1 LTVGALIGTFFT
13 NIICLIAKGVAEQ
26 MAAAA
31 LIALREG
38 LEAALIVGIV
48 LGYLRKIGYIQG
60 RRSVWLGVAAA
71 IVASLGL
78 AFIIQLV
85 GMELEGRAEEIF
97 EGATMFLA
105 VGVLTWMI
113 FWIRY
118 QARLIKPSLEQNVQ
132 DAVETGTKWGLI
144 LVAFIAVFREGV
156 ETALFLSA
164 TAFATDGQGTLIGAA
179 LGLAAAVLIGY
190 LIYASTARL
199 KIRVFFNVTSILL
212 LLFAAGLLAHGIH
225 EFQEAG
231 LIPTINEQVWNTNHL
246 LDENS
251 SVGLMFKAVF
261 GYNGNPS
268 FEEVL
273 GYVGYWVAVLLGLRL
288 WMESRFAGKLE
299 EA

>member
-1 LTVGALIGTFFT
+1 
-13 NIICLIAKGVAEQ
+13 

-48 LGYLRKIGYIQG
+48 LGYLRRIGYLEG
-60 RRSVWLGVAAA
+60 RRSVWAGVIVAV
-71 IVASLGL
+71 VASLGV
-78 AFIIQLV
+78 AFFIQLV
-85 GMELEGRAEEIF
+85 GKELEGRAEEIF

-113 FWIRY
+113 FWMRS
-118 QARLIKPSLEQNVQ
+118 QARQIKPSLERNVQ

-164 TAFATDGQGTLIGAA
+164 AAFASDGQGTLIGAA
-179 LGLAAAVLIGY
+179 LGLAAAILIGY
-190 LIYASTARL
+190 LIYVSTMKLNVRL
-199 KIRVFFNVTSILL
+199 FFNITSVLL

-231 LIPTINEQVWNTNHL
+231 LIPSVNEQIWNTNHL

-251 SVGLMFKAVF
+251 DVGQMLKAVF

-268 FEEVL
+268 LEEVV
-273 GYVGYWVAVLLGLRL
+273 GYFGYWVVVLLGLRL
-288 WMESRFAGKLE
+288 WMEGRSAPKLE
-299 EA
+299 QA

>member
-1 LTVGALIGTFFT
+1 
-13 NIICLIAKGVAEQ
+13 

-48 LGYLRKIGYIQG
+48 LGYLRRIGYLEG
-60 RRSVWLGVAAA
+60 RRSVWVGVIAA
-71 IVASLGL
+71 VLASVGL
-78 AFIIQLV
+78 AILIQLV
-85 GMELEGRAEEIF
+85 GTELEGRAEKIF

-113 FWIRY
+113 FWMRY

-132 DAVETGTKWGLI
+132 DAVVTGTKWGLI
-144 LVAFIAVFREGV
+144 FVAFAAVFREGV
-156 ETALFLSA
+156 EMALFLSA
-164 TAFATDGQGTLIGAA
+164 AAFASDGQGTLIGAG
-179 LGLAAAVLIGY
+179 LGLAAALLIGI
-190 LIYASTARL
+190 LIYASTAQLNIRL
-199 KIRVFFNVTSILL
+199 FFNITSVLL

-231 LIPTINEQVWNTNHL
+231 LIPTVNEQVWDTNNV

-251 SVGLMFKAVF
+251 SLGRMLKAVF

-268 FEEVL
+268 LEEVVA
-273 GYVGYWVAVLLGLRL
+273 YFGYWIAVLLGLRW
-288 WMESRFAGKLE
+288 WMESRFASKLKQ
-299 EA
+299 A

>member
-1 LTVGALIGTFFT
+1 MV
-13 NIICLIAKGVAEQ
+13 
-26 MAAAA
+26 AAA

-48 LGYLRKIGYIQG
+48 LGYLRKIGYLEG
-60 RRSVWLGVAAA
+60 RKSVWLGVFAA
-71 IVASLGL
+71 VLASLGVAL
-78 AFIIQLV
+78 TIQLV
-85 GMELEGRAEEIF
+85 GMELEGRAEGIF

-113 FWIRY
+113 FWMRY
-118 QARLIKPSLEQNVQ
+118 QARLIKTSLEQDVQ
-132 DAVETGTKWGLI
+132 QAVETGTRWGLM

-164 TAFATDGQGTLIGAA
+164 AAFASDGQGTLIGAA
-179 LGLAAAVLIGY
+179 LGLTAAILIGF

-199 KIRVFFNVTSILL
+199 NIRLFFNITSVLL
-212 LLFAAGLLAHGIH
+212 LLFAAGLLANGIH

-231 LIPTINEQVWNTNHL
+231 VIPTVNGQLWDTNNL

-251 SVGLMFKAVF
+251 SLGQMLKAVV

-268 FEEVL
+268 LEEVVA
-273 GYVGYWVAVLLGLRL
+273 YFGYWIAVGLGLRL
-288 WMESRFAGKLE
+288 WMESRNSPKLE
-299 EA
+299 QV

>member
-1 LTVGALIGTFFT
+1 
-13 NIICLIAKGVAEQ
+13 

-48 LGYLRKIGYIQG
+48 LGYLRRIGYLEG
-60 RRSVWLGVAAA
+60 RRSVWVGVVAA
-71 IVASLGL
+71 VLASLGL

-85 GMELEGRAEEIF
+85 GMKLEGRAEEIF

-113 FWIRY
+113 FWMRY
-118 QARLIKPSLEQNVQ
+118 QARLIKTSLERNIQ

-144 LVAFIAVFREGV
+144 FVAFIAVFREGV

-164 TAFATDGQGTLIGAA
+164 AAFASNVQGTLIGAV
-179 LGLAAAVLIGY
+179 LGLAAAILIGY
-190 LIYASTARL
+190 LTYASTARMNTRL
-199 KIRVFFNVTSILL
+199 FFNITSVLL

-231 LIPTINEQVWNTNHL
+231 LIATANEQVWDTNHL

-251 SVGLMFKAVF
+251 GMGQMLKAVF

-268 FEEVL
+268 LEEVL
-273 GYVGYWVAVLLGLRL
+273 AYFGYWVAVLLGLRL
-288 WMESRFAGKLE
+288 WMESRFAPKLE
-299 EA
+299 QA

>member
-1 LTVGALIGTFFT
+1 
-13 NIICLIAKGVAEQ
+13 

-48 LGYLRKIGYIQG
+48 LVYLRRIGYLEGRK
-60 RRSVWLGVAAA
+60 SVWLGVVAA
-71 IVASLGL
+71 VLASLGV
-78 AFIIQLV
+78 AVVIQLV
-85 GMELEGRAEEIF
+85 GMNLEGRAEEIF

-113 FWIRY
+113 FWMRY
-118 QARLIKPSLEQNVQ
+118 QARFIKTSLERNVQ
-132 DAVETGTKWGLI
+132 DAVKTGTKWGLI
-144 LVAFIAVFREGV
+144 FVAFIAVFREGV

-164 TAFATDGQGTLIGAA
+164 AAFASDGRGTLIGAA
-179 LGLAAAVLIGY
+179 LGLAAAMLIGY
-190 LIYASTARL
+190 LIYVSTAQL
-199 KIRVFFNVTSILL
+199 NIRHFFNITSVLL

-231 LIPTINEQVWNTNHL
+231 LIPSINAQVWDTNHV

-251 SVGLMFKAVF
+251 TLGQMLKAVF

-268 FEEVL
+268 LEEVV
-273 GYVGYWVAVLLGLRL
+273 GYVGYWIVVIVGLRL
-288 WMESRFAGKLE
+288 WLESRFVPKLE
-299 EA
+299 QA

>member
-1 LTVGALIGTFFT
+1 
-13 NIICLIAKGVAEQ
+13 

-48 LGYLRKIGYIQG
+48 LGYLRRIGYLEG
-60 RRSVWLGVAAA
+60 RRSVWLGVFAAA
-71 IVASLGL
+71 LASVSVAVV
-78 AFIIQLV
+78 IQLI

-113 FWIRY
+113 FWMHY
-118 QARLIKPSLEQNVQ
+118 QARLIKTSLERNVQ
-132 DAVETGTKWGLI
+132 EAVKTGTKWGLI

-156 ETALFLSA
+156 ETVLFLSA
-164 TAFATDGQGTLIGAA
+164 ATFASEGQGTLIGAA
-179 LGLAAAVLIGY
+179 LGLTAAILIGF

-199 KIRVFFNVTSILL
+199 NIRLFFNITSVLL
-212 LLFAAGLLAHGIH
+212 LLFAAGLLANGIH

-231 LIPTINEQVWNTNHL
+231 VIPTVNGQLRDTNNL
-246 LDENS
+246 VDENS
-251 SVGLMFKAVF
+251 SLGQMLKAVV

-268 FEEVL
+268 LEEVVA
-273 GYVGYWVAVLLGLRL
+273 YFGYWIAVLLGLRL
-288 WMESRFAGKLE
+288 WMESRYSPKLE
-299 EA
+299 QV

>member
-1 LTVGALIGTFFT
+1 
-13 NIICLIAKGVAEQ
+13 

-48 LGYLRKIGYIQG
+48 LGYLRRIGYLEG
-60 RRSVWLGVAAA
+60 RRPVWIGVFVA
-71 IVASLGL
+71 VFASLGL
-78 AFIIQLV
+78 AFLIQLV
-85 GMELEGRAEEIF
+85 GMELDGRAEEIF

-113 FWIRY
+113 FWMRTQIS
-118 QARLIKPSLEQNVQ
+118 LFKTSLERDVK

-144 LVAFIAVFREGV
+144 LIAFIAVFREGV

-164 TAFATDGQGTLIGAA
+164 AAFASNGQGGTLVGAA
-179 LGLAAAVLIGY
+179 IGLAVAILIGY
-190 LIYASTARL
+190 LIYASTAQLNVRYL
-199 KIRVFFNVTSILL
+199 FNITSVLL

-231 LIPTINEQVWNTNHL
+231 LIPTVNEHVWDTNHL

-251 SVGLMFKAVF
+251 NVGQILKAIF

-268 FEEVL
+268 LEEVVV
-273 GYVGYWVAVLLGLRL
+273 YFGYWIVVLLALRL
-288 WMESRFAGKLE
+288 WVDSNSAPKLKQV
-299 EA
+299 

>member
-1 LTVGALIGTFFT
+1 MV
-13 NIICLIAKGVAEQ
+13 
-26 MAAAA
+26 AAA

-48 LGYLRKIGYIQG
+48 LGYLRKIGYLEG
-60 RRSVWLGVAAA
+60 RKSVWMGVFAAVLA
-71 IVASLGL
+71 SISVAVV
-78 AFIIQLV
+78 IQLV

-113 FWIRY
+113 FWMRY
-118 QARLIKPSLEQNVQ
+118 QARLIKTSLEQDVQ
-132 DAVETGTKWGLI
+132 QAVETGTRWGLM

-164 TAFATDGQGTLIGAA
+164 AAFASDGQGTLIGAA
-179 LGLAAAVLIGY
+179 LGLTAAILIGF

-199 KIRVFFNVTSILL
+199 NIRLFFNITSVLL
-212 LLFAAGLLAHGIH
+212 LLFAAGLLANGIH

-231 LIPTINEQVWNTNHL
+231 VIPTVNGQLWDTNNL

-251 SVGLMFKAVF
+251 SLGQILKAVV

-268 FEEVL
+268 LEEVVA
-273 GYVGYWVAVLLGLRL
+273 YIGYWIAVLLGLRL
-288 WMESRFAGKLE
+288 WMESRYSPKLE
-299 EA
+299 QA

>member
-1 LTVGALIGTFFT
+1 
-13 NIICLIAKGVAEQ
+13 

-48 LGYLRKIGYIQG
+48 LGYLRKIGYLEG
-60 RRSVWLGVAAA
+60 RKSVWLGVFAA
-71 IVASLGL
+71 VLASLGVAL
-78 AFIIQLV
+78 TIQLV
-85 GMELEGRAEEIF
+85 GMELEGRAEGIF

-113 FWIRY
+113 FWMRY
-118 QARLIKPSLEQNVQ
+118 QARLIKTSLEQDVQ
-132 DAVETGTKWGLI
+132 QAVETGTRWGLM

-164 TAFATDGQGTLIGAA
+164 AAFASDGQGTLIGAA
-179 LGLAAAVLIGY
+179 LGLTAAILIGF

-199 KIRVFFNVTSILL
+199 NIRLFFNITSVLL
-212 LLFAAGLLAHGIH
+212 LLFAAGLLANGIH

-231 LIPTINEQVWNTNHL
+231 VIPTVNGQLWDTNNL

-251 SVGLMFKAVF
+251 SLGQMLKAVV

-268 FEEVL
+268 LVEVVA
-273 GYVGYWVAVLLGLRL
+273 YFGYWIAVLLGLRL
-288 WMESRFAGKLE
+288 WMESRYPPKLE
-299 EA
+299 QA

>member
-1 LTVGALIGTFFT
+1 
-13 NIICLIAKGVAEQ
+13 

-48 LGYLRKIGYIQG
+48 LGYLRRIGYMEG
-60 RRSVWLGVAAA
+60 RRSVWAGVIVAV
-71 IVASLGL
+71 VASLGL
-78 AFIIQLV
+78 AFFIQLV
-85 GMELEGRAEEIF
+85 GKELEGRAEEIF

-113 FWIRY
+113 FWMRS
-118 QARLIKPSLEQNVQ
+118 QARRIKPSLERNVQ

-164 TAFATDGQGTLIGAA
+164 AAFASDGRGTLIGAA
-179 LGLAAAVLIGY
+179 LGLAAAILIGY
-190 LIYASTARL
+190 LIYVSTMKLDIRL
-199 KIRVFFNVTSILL
+199 FFNITSVLL

-225 EFQEAG
+225 EFQEAE
-231 LIPTINEQVWNTNHL
+231 LIPTVNEQIWDTNHL
-246 LDENS
+246 LDEDSN
-251 SVGLMFKAVF
+251 VGQILKAVF

-268 FEEVL
+268 LEEVV
-273 GYVGYWVAVLLGLRL
+273 GYFGYWVVVLLGLRL
-288 WMESRFAGKLE
+288 WMESRSAPKLE
-299 EA
+299 QA

>member
-1 LTVGALIGTFFT
+1 
-13 NIICLIAKGVAEQ
+13 

-48 LGYLRKIGYIQG
+48 LVYLRKIGYLEG
-60 RRSVWLGVAAA
+60 RRSVWLGVFAAV
-71 IVASLGL
+71 VASLGL
-78 AFIIQLV
+78 AAVIQLV
-85 GMELEGRAEEIF
+85 GMELEGRSEEIF

-113 FWIRY
+113 FWMRY
-118 QARLIKPSLEQNVQ
+118 QARLIKSSLERNVQ
-132 DAVETGTKWGLI
+132 VAVETGTKWGLM

-156 ETALFLSA
+156 ELALFLSA
-164 TAFATDGQGTLIGAA
+164 AAFASDGQGTLIGAGI
-179 LGLAAAVLIGY
+179 GLAAALLIGT
-190 LIYASTARL
+190 LIYASTSQLNIRL
-199 KIRVFFNVTSILL
+199 FFNITSVLL

-231 LIPTINEQVWNTNHL
+231 LIPTINEQVWDTNPV

-251 SVGLMFKAVF
+251 SVGQMLKAVF

-268 FEEVL
+268 LEEVVA
-273 GYVGYWVAVLLGLRL
+273 YFGYWIVVLLGLRL
-288 WMESRFAGKLE
+288 WMESRFVPKREQA
-299 EA
+299 

>member
-1 LTVGALIGTFFT
+1 
-13 NIICLIAKGVAEQ
+13 

-31 LIALREG
+31 VIALREG
-38 LEAALIVGIV
+38 LEAALIIGIV
-48 LGYLRKIGYIQG
+48 LGYLRKIGYLEG
-60 RRSVWLGVAAA
+60 RRPVWAGVFAA
-71 IVASLGL
+71 VLASLGL

-85 GMELEGRAEEIF
+85 GVELEGRAEEIF

-113 FWIRY
+113 FWMRY
-118 QARLIKPSLEQNVQ
+118 QARLIKTSLEQDVQ
-132 DAVETGTKWGLI
+132 KAVETGTKWGLV
-144 LVAFIAVFREGV
+144 LVAFTAVFREGV

-164 TAFATDGQGTLIGAA
+164 AAFAADSQGTLIGAA

-190 LIYASTARL
+190 LIYATTVRL
-199 KIRVFFNVTSILL
+199 NIRLFFNITSVLL
-212 LLFAAGLLAHGIH
+212 LLFAAGLLAHGIN

-231 LIPTINEQVWNTNHL
+231 LIPSLNEHVWDTNHV

-251 SVGLMFKAVF
+251 SLGQMLKAVF

-268 FEEVL
+268 LEEVV

-288 WMESRFAGKLE
+288 WMERRFAPKLE
-299 EA
+299 QA

>member
-1 LTVGALIGTFFT
+1 MV
-13 NIICLIAKGVAEQ
+13 
-26 MAAAA
+26 AAA

-48 LGYLRKIGYIQG
+48 LGYLRKIGYLEG
-60 RRSVWLGVAAA
+60 RKSVWLGVFAA
-71 IVASLGL
+71 VSASLGVAL
-78 AFIIQLV
+78 TIQLV
-85 GMELEGRAEEIF
+85 GMELEGRAEGIF

-113 FWIRY
+113 FWMRY
-118 QARLIKPSLEQNVQ
+118 QARLIKTSLEQDVQ
-132 DAVETGTKWGLI
+132 QAVETGTRWGLM

-164 TAFATDGQGTLIGAA
+164 AAFASDGQGTLIGAA
-179 LGLAAAVLIGY
+179 LGLTAAILIGF

-199 KIRVFFNVTSILL
+199 NIRLFFNITSVLL
-212 LLFAAGLLAHGIH
+212 LLFAAGLLANGIH

-231 LIPTINEQVWNTNHL
+231 VIPTVNGQLWDTNNL

-251 SVGLMFKAVF
+251 SLGQILKAVV

-268 FEEVL
+268 LEEVVA
-273 GYVGYWVAVLLGLRL
+273 YIGYWIAVLLGLRL
-288 WMESRFAGKLE
+288 WMESRYSPKLE
-299 EA
+299 QA

>member
-1 LTVGALIGTFFT
+1 
-13 NIICLIAKGVAEQ
+13 

-48 LGYLRKIGYIQG
+48 LGYLRKIGYLEG
-60 RRSVWLGVAAA
+60 RRSVWVGVLVAVLG
-71 IVASLGL
+71 SLGF

-85 GMELEGRAEEIF
+85 GMELEGRAEQIF

-113 FWIRY
+113 FWMRY
-118 QARLIKPSLEQNVQ
+118 QARLIKTSLEQDVQ
-132 DAVETGTKWGLI
+132 KAVETGTKWGLV
-144 LVAFIAVFREGV
+144 LVAFTAVFREGV

-164 TAFATDGQGTLIGAA
+164 AAFAADSQGTLIGAA

-190 LIYASTARL
+190 LIYATTVRL
-199 KIRVFFNVTSILL
+199 NIRLFFNITSVLL

-231 LIPTINEQVWNTNHL
+231 LIPTVNEHVWDTNQV

-251 SVGLMFKAVF
+251 SAGQMLKAVF

-268 FEEVL
+268 LEEVV

-288 WMESRFAGKLE
+288 WMERRFAPKLE
-299 EA
+299 RA

>member
-1 LTVGALIGTFFT
+1 
-13 NIICLIAKGVAEQ
+13 

-48 LGYLRKIGYIQG
+48 LGYLRRIGYLEG
-60 RRSVWLGVAAA
+60 RRSVWIGVFVA
-71 IVASLGL
+71 VLASLGL
-78 AFIIQLV
+78 AIFIQFV

-113 FWIRY
+113 FWMRT
-118 QARLIKPSLEQNVQ
+118 QARLVKISLERNVQ

-164 TAFATDGQGTLIGAA
+164 AAFASNGRGTLIGAV
-179 LGLAAAVLIGY
+179 LGLAAAILIGY
-190 LIYASTARL
+190 LIYASTAKLNVR
-199 KIRVFFNVTSILL
+199 RFFNITSVLL

-231 LIPTINEQVWNTNHL
+231 LIPTVNEQVWDTNNI

-251 SVGLMFKAVF
+251 SLGQILKAVF

-268 FEEVL
+268 LEEV
-273 GYVGYWVAVLLGLRL
+273 VGYFGYWIVVLLGLRL
-288 WMESRFAGKLE
+288 WMENRTGPKLE
-299 EA
+299 QA

>member
-1 LTVGALIGTFFT
+1 
-13 NIICLIAKGVAEQ
+13 

-48 LGYLRKIGYIQG
+48 LGYLRRIGYLEG
-60 RRSVWLGVAAA
+60 RRSVWLGVFAAA
-71 IVASLGL
+71 LASVSVAVV
-78 AFIIQLV
+78 IQLI

-113 FWIRY
+113 FWMHY
-118 QARLIKPSLEQNVQ
+118 QARLIKTSLERNVQ
-132 DAVETGTKWGLI
+132 EAVETGTKWGLI

-156 ETALFLSA
+156 ETVLFLSA
-164 TAFATDGQGTLIGAA
+164 ATFASEGQGTLIGAA
-179 LGLAAAVLIGY
+179 LGLTAAILIGF

-199 KIRVFFNVTSILL
+199 NIRLFFNITSVLL
-212 LLFAAGLLAHGIH
+212 LLFAAGLLANGIH

-231 LIPTINEQVWNTNHL
+231 VIPTVNGQLWDTNNL
-246 LDENS
+246 VDENS
-251 SVGLMFKAVF
+251 SLGQMLKAVV

-268 FEEVL
+268 LEEVVA
-273 GYVGYWVAVLLGLRL
+273 YFGYWIAVLLGLRL
-288 WMESRFAGKLE
+288 WMESRYSPKLE
-299 EA
+299 QA